1 MSLQIILV
9 LVFLCGGG
17 GQDNIVERCER
28 ERRGRK
34 EEERGGKRMKEDRME
49 KGRKGEGKQN
59 VGNVGCGS
67 IGTRQP
73 SWQRDR
79 ITLRY
84 TARDSLAS
92 PKTHLTPSRLHLLS

>member
-34 EEERGGKRMKEDRME
+34 EEERGGERMKEDRME

-73 SWQRDR
+73 SWQRDG

-84 TARDSLAS
+84 NYST
-92 PKTHLTPSRLHLLS
+92 